1 MNKMFTKGW
10 SVSYMLQNRI
20 ETLFHPYKTLGKSS
34 GDMGKLT
41 GSAVNNNQ
49 GLRFISNN
57 MGFWRKVDTNI
68 AMKDVRENDHS
79 PPGAGSGLPWC
90 SFSRWARCLLGAV
103 LGFFF
108 PLWKVQ
114 CANLKR
120 IEGEAEMV
128 VEGVETVAEVVEK
141 VATAAEKVSAE
152 VAEKLPDDSML
163 KIAAMEVEHV
173 SEITAHD
180 AHATTHFIH
189 QVEEI
194 KHELD
199 DLVSKLEK
207 QGPQKI
213 DS

>member
-1 MNKMFTKGW
+1 MFTKGW

-34 GDMGKLT
+34 GDKGKLP
-41 GSAVNNNQ
+41 GFAVNNNNQ

-79 PPGAGSGLPWC
+79 PPG
-90 SFSRWARCLLGAV
+90 
-103 LGFFF
+103 
-108 PLWKVQ
+108 
-114 CANLKR
+114 
-120 IEGEAEMV
+120 EAEMV

-141 VATAAEKVSAE
+141 VATVAEKVSAE

-189 QVEEI
+189 QVI
-194 KHELD
+194 NHISTLLFINFIMKL
-199 DLVSKLEK
+199 SKIHFFYITSTL
-207 QGPQKI
+207 PY
-213 DS
+213 

>member
-1 MNKMFTKGW
+1 
-10 SVSYMLQNRI
+10 
-20 ETLFHPYKTLGKSS
+20 
-34 GDMGKLT
+34 
-41 GSAVNNNQ
+41 
-49 GLRFISNN
+49 
-57 MGFWRKVDTNI
+57 
-68 AMKDVRENDHS
+68 MKDVRENDHS

-120 IEGEAEMV
+120 FEGEAEMV

-141 VATAAEKVSAE
+141 VATTAEKVSTE

-173 SEITAHD
+173 SDITAHD

-199 DLVSKLEK
+199 DLVNKVGEARTPK
-207 QGPQKI
+207 N
-213 DS
+213 

>member
-34 GDMGKLT
+34 GDKGKLPVF
-41 GSAVNNNQ
+41 AVNNNNQ

-68 AMKDVRENDHS
+68 SDMKDVRENDHS

-173 SEITAHD
+173 SEIAAHN
-180 AHATTHFIH
+180 AHATSHFIH
-189 QVEEI
+189 QFCR
-194 KHELD
+194 
-199 DLVSKLEK
+199 
-207 QGPQKI
+207 
-213 DS
+213 

>member
-1 MNKMFTKGW
+1 MKKMFTKGW

-34 GDMGKLT
+34 GDKGKLP
-41 GSAVNNNQ
+41 GFAVNNNNQ

-68 AMKDVRENDHS
+68 SAMKDVRENDHS

-103 LGFFF
+103 SGFFF

-120 IEGEAEMV
+120 FEGEAEMV

-141 VATAAEKVSAE
+141 VATTAEKVSTE

-173 SEITAHD
+173 SDITAHD

-199 DLVSKLEK
+199 DLVNKVGEARTPK
-207 QGPQKI
+207 N
-213 DS
+213 